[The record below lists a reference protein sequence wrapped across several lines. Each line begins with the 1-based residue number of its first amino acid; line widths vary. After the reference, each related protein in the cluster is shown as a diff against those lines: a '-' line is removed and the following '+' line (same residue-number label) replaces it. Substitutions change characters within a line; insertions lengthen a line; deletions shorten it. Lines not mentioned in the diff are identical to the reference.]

1 MQDQIQKVSIYVG
14 IIFLVVAFI
23 VLVVELR
30 TGKQDRNLRMRYLSA
45 LVMVPFALSAVYAGG
60 RLFET
65 FVFLLSVLCTRE
77 FMILVSVWEHQAY
90 RSVAVLALFIIVV
103 VSVLDPRQS
112 CYGFHPFYAV
122 LVPIIMIVLAVPIFL
137 RSYQGMV
144 LREFTTIFALLYFG
158 WFSAHLIL
166 LRSLEGGLGLTT
178 FLLVVVAVNDV
189 AAYGAG
195 RLFGVHALIAEISP
209 KKTWEGFF
217 GGMLGSV
224 VASLTFGFLAPQLS
238 LSALLLSGF
247 LIAVTAPFGDLVVSV
262 IKRDMNKKDSGDIIP
277 GHGGLLDRTDSLI
290 FSAPNF
296 YYFVIFFA
304 GRCFN

>member
-1 MQDQIQKVSIYVG
+1 MNDSIERAVVYVG
-14 IIFLVVAFI
+14 ILFLVAALLIFI
-23 VLVVELR
+23 AELR
-30 TGKQDRNLRMRYLSA
+30 TGKQDKNLRLRYLSA
-45 LVMVPFALSAVYAGG
+45 LVLVPLALSAVYFGG
-60 RLFET
+60 LLFEI

-77 FMILVSVWEHQAY
+77 FMILVGVWQHQAY
-90 RSVAVLALFIIVV
+90 RLVTIFSLLILVVA
-103 VSVLDPRQS
+103 SVLDTLQRS
-112 CYGFHPFYAV
+112 SGFHPFYAV
-122 LVPIIMIVLAVPIFL
+122 LVPLIMIVLSVPIFL

-144 LREFTTIFALLYFG
+144 LRELTTIFALLYFG

-166 LRSLEGGLGLTT
+166 LRNLEGGLGLTT

-189 AAYGAG
+189 SAYGAG
-195 RLFGVHALIAEISP
+195 RLFGAHRLIAEISP

-217 GGMLGSV
+217 GGMVGSV
-224 VASLTFGFLAPQLS
+224 VASLSFSFLAPQLS
-238 LSALLLSGF
+238 VTSVLMAGF

-296 YYFVIFFA
+296 YYFVFLVES
-304 GRCFN
+304 CFK